1 MRHRDNSVNISSSVS
16 GNISG
21 SVSGR
26 KSGFEQTDSTTSSS
40 EEFGKYDKEYCP
52 NYRSRRHEEDRSEVP
67 RQEDVMCFP
76 RNIIDI
82 NKYLKDWF
90 ARLFLFEF

>member
-1 MRHRDNSVNISSSVS
+1 MRHTDNSANISSSVS
-16 GNISG
+16 GNISSSASVNISS

-26 KSGFEQTDSTTSSS
+26 KSGFEQTDSRANPS
-40 EEFGKYDKEYCP
+40 EEFGKYDKECCP

-82 NKYLKDWF
+82 NI
-90 ARLFLFEF
+90 